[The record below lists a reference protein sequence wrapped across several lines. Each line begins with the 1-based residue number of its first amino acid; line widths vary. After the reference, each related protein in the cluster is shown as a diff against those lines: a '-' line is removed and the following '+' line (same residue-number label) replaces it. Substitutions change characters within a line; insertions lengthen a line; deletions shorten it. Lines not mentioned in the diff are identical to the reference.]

1 MRRREKIVT
10 LAEARAAGLKRYFT
24 GKPCSRGHVVE
35 RQVSNQGC
43 LQCLPSSAATVA
55 LGRQQRRAGRLAE
68 RDGGHR
74 AISVVQNN

>member
-43 LQCLPSSAATVA
+43 LQCL
-55 LGRQQRRAGRLAE
+55 RLAK
-68 RDGGHR
+68 RRHR
-74 AISVVQNN
+74 RSPAASELPSVR